1 MGPDQR
7 WVQLAPPAIDDEP
20 AGAAITLVTWF
31 DTFSPGSQTGL
42 VLESR
47 NIDVDH
53 AALKA
58 RGLAISDVEG
68 AQWGRFAMFKDPD
81 GNGWVLTEVNED
93 ATA

>member
-1 MGPDQR
+1 M
-7 WVQLAPPAIDDEP
+7 LAVHGEQ

-31 DTFSPGSQTGL
+31 DAFSPGSQTGL
-42 VLESR
+42 ALESR
-47 NIDVDH
+47 NIDTDH
-53 AALKA
+53 ATLKA